1 VLCASSC
8 PRFLRRGAPI
18 PRIRA
23 FVERA
28 RGPPPRRSIRLI
40 DDDPCREC
48 AAFRTSA
55 GRSVPSLFCFCSRR
69 DADGLFAAAIMPRL
83 ERPDDNSRA
92 ASCHHRTCW
101 PKITIA
107 DCFNRECGL
116 DAHPF
121 HRRYGASPPPP
132 LRIIAVT
139 EDTLSLNFAD
149 FRFRYRGSSI
159 SISTPDSPARL
170 GELLRA
176 YATYS
181 RSPFPEIRKVMK

>member
-1 VLCASSC
+1 MDRTRAVGLTGLLLLCLGWIGGKCSVVRVVVPSLFAARS
-8 PRFLRRGAPI
+8 ADTMN
-18 PRIRA
+18 RA

-101 PKITIA
+101 PKITIG
-107 DCFNRECGL
+107 DCFEQRVQTRR
-116 DAHPF
+116 APF
-121 HRRYGASPPPP
+121 SP
-132 LRIIAVT
+132 
-139 EDTLSLNFAD
+139 
-149 FRFRYRGSSI
+149 
-159 SISTPDSPARL
+159 
-170 GELLRA
+170 
-176 YATYS
+176 
-181 RSPFPEIRKVMK
+181 